1 MQATTIQPPPPPPPG
16 TELPAPSGIGFPQT
30 AGSPREVYQAVQAKR
45 ELLGE
50 YMNRLLNRRN
60 NVAERLNNPNITDA
74 EKEALEEHLK
84 ELNTRI
90 IDTEKQL
97 HRADAEVVAAAG
109 IPGAV
114 AQEPRAIRNG
124 PPDGV
129 AIIGTTFAGIAMV
142 ILAVAWARRLWKG
155 ATKVVS
161 QIPAA
166 MEARLTRFE
175 QSIDTIAIEME
186 RVSEGQRFLTKV
198 LSEQNARAIGAGPA
212 QPVETRAGVADPIRR
227 S

>member
-1 MQATTIQPPPPPPPG
+1 MQAPTIQPPA
-16 TELPAPSGIGFPQT
+16 PAPPVTEIPAPPAGVGFPQT

-114 AQEPRAIRNG
+114 AREPRIRNG

-155 ATKVVS
+155 ASKVVS

-166 MEARLTRFE
+166 LEARLTRFE
-175 QSIDTIAIEME
+175 QSIDTIAIEVE
-186 RVSEGQRFLTKV
+186 RVSEGQRVLTKV
-198 LSEQNARAIGAGPA
+198 LSEQNPRAIGAGPA
-212 QPVETRAGVADPIRR
+212 QPIETRAGVADPIRR